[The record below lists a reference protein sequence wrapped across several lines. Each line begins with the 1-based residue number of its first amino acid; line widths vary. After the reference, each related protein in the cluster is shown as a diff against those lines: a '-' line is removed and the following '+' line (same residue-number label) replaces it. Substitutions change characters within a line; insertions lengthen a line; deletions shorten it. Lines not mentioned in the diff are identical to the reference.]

1 MTDLI
6 GQRGG
11 VRLVRRVA
19 AVDARVALRAV
30 VVDELQRQFERV
42 HGQLMDAQQR
52 IRCKRLVKALHH
64 QLRPVAIHRQAG
76 SAFLAAMEQAVAIG
90 ALLVQLVEQWAA
102 AIEGGAQRLV
112 WRGMRAARKG
122 GGAV

>member
-1 MTDLI
+1 MPDLI

-52 IRCKRLVKALHH
+52 I
-64 QLRPVAIHRQAG
+64 
-76 SAFLAAMEQAVAIG
+76 AAS
-90 ALLVQLVEQWAA
+90 
-102 AIEGGAQRLV
+102 V
-112 WRGMRAARKG
+112 W
-122 GGAV
+122 